1 MLLLLRAEGVVRP
14 AITDS
19 DFVWGVT
26 ARGRSSLTLDGILT
40 DRSFILEA
48 DEISSALK
56 KAVTLETD
64 MARV

>member
-1 MLLLLRAEGVVRP
+1 MRP
-14 AITDS
+14 ALTDS

-56 KAVTLETD
+56 KQSLLKQIWQECNATNLSIS
-64 MARV
+64 